1 MNSEAAQ
8 NRQTAYDRT
17 VAALRAV
24 NPEAVPIAKLVEP
37 FAIER
42 VAQQVRDT
50 EPPKLPP
57 LSPEHMLVGR
67 VSAMQNSCASL
78 VADAKRKHIPVEW
91 PAIKEG
97 DDLGLRLQTLNEFHD
112 KLESKIAYYNSTTQ
126 EQRAIDVLGNKV
138 IRLEKKIAAMAQA
151 MASVAELVP
160 LLMEH
165 AAKPRRGKKGAEHE

>member
-8 NRQTAYDRT
+8 ARQTAYDRT

-97 DDLGLRLQTLNEFHD
+97 DDLGLRLQTLNAFHD
-112 KLESKIAYYNSTTQ
+112 QLESKIAYYNNTSP
-126 EQRAIDVLGNKV
+126 ERRAIDNLGHRV
-138 IRLEKKIAAMAQA
+138 IRLEKQIAAMAQA
-151 MASVAELVP
+151 MASLAELVP
-160 LLMEH
+160 LLMEQ
-165 AAKPRRGKKGAEHE
+165 AKPRRGKKGSQHE